1 MKGIINIANF
11 ISDNYIT
18 ILALILIIVG
28 IVVKVKKFFSQDREA
43 QKEQLKDSVNN
54 VLEYIKVVLNDLVV
68 KAEKIYGPGT
78 GVIKKSYV
86 YRELIKIVPSLEEY
100 IIDGDITI
108 KVIGDLIDDAVDALN
123 KSAKKNSDIGEIFNH
138 EAIEEKTNVNESE

>member
-86 YRELIKIVPSLEEY
+86 
-100 IIDGDITI
+100 
-108 KVIGDLIDDAVDALN
+108 
-123 KSAKKNSDIGEIFNH
+123 
-138 EAIEEKTNVNESE
+138 

>member
-86 YRELIKIVPSLEEY
+86 YRELIQIVSSLEEY

-108 KVIGDLIDDAVDALN
+108 KVIGDLIYDAVDTLN

-138 EAIEEKTNVNESE
+138 EPIEEKQM

>member
-11 ISDNYIT
+11 ISDNYVT

-123 KSAKKNSDIGEIFNH
+123 K
-138 EAIEEKTNVNESE
+138 

>member
-138 EAIEEKTNVNESE
+138 EPIEEKQM

>member
-138 EAIEEKTNVNESE
+138 EHIEKKTNVNESE

>member
-28 IVVKVKKFFSQDREA
+28 VAVKVKKFFSQDREA

-54 VLEYIKVVLNDLVV
+54 ILEYIKVVLNDLVV
-68 KAEKIYGPGT
+68 KAEKIYGSGT

-138 EAIEEKTNVNESE
+138 EPIEEKTNVNESE

>member
-1 MKGIINIANF
+1 M
-11 ISDNYIT
+11 
-18 ILALILIIVG
+18 
-28 IVVKVKKFFSQDREA
+28 
-43 QKEQLKDSVNN
+43 
-54 VLEYIKVVLNDLVV
+54 VV

-138 EAIEEKTNVNESE
+138 EPIEEKINVNESE

>member
-123 KSAKKNSDIGEIFNH
+123 KSTKKNSDIKEILNH
-138 EAIEEKTNVNESE
+138 EHIEEKTNVNESE